1 MKTSLILKHL
11 DKVKFS
17 FKGKK
22 ILIADRGRIESVMK
36 NYCAIKI
43 LSKQMNI
50 DPIILTHGSFDNELN
65 KVYKKLG
72 FKKFIKTFDL
82 KNQTYRT
89 IYFLLKSMINLL
101 KILKFFYSKNFYA
114 FIYTFKVSDV
124 NVGDRK
130 SVV

>member
-65 KVYKKLG
+65 KENILKTLYNNRIKYFTIIVY
-72 FKKFIKTFDL
+72 L
-82 KNQTYRT
+82 KN
-89 IYFLLKSMINLL
+89 FLK
-101 KILKFFYSKNFYA
+101 K
-114 FIYTFKVSDV
+114 
-124 NVGDRK
+124 
-130 SVV
+130 